1 MAKEINLARI
11 SVPASIEAAP
21 AQSKQSLEA
30 VKGLLGSVPNMFR
43 VFSVSPQA
51 LEGYLGLNSALSKG
65 KLDAAMRE
73 RIALAVAN
81 VNGCTYCNSAH
92 AYLGSRFGKLDDA
105 EIAANREARSNDPK
119 ADAVVRFAQKV
130 AAERGHIT
138 DADLQAVR
146 AAGYSD
152 AELVEIVANVAVNVL
167 TNYVNNVFGTEVDFP
182 VAEARRAA

>member
-1 MAKEINLARI
+1 MARI

-21 AQSKQSLEA
+21 APARQSLES

-43 VFSVSPQA
+43 VFSVAPPA
-51 LEGYLGLNSALSKG
+51 LEGYLALNGALAKG
-65 KLDAAMRE
+65 MLDAASRE

-92 AYLGSRFGKLDDA
+92 TYLGARFGKLDEA
-105 EIAANREARSNDPK
+105 EIAANRDGRSNDPK
-119 ADAVVRFAQKV
+119 ADAVVRFARKV
-130 AAERGHIT
+130 AAERGRVS

-146 AAGYSD
+146 AAGYSE
-152 AELVEIVANVAVNVL
+152 AELVEIVAHVAVNVL

>member
-1 MAKEINLARI
+1 MARI
-11 SVPASIEAAP
+11 SVPGSIDAAP
-21 AQSKQSLEA
+21 GPSKPLLES
-30 VKGLLGSVPNMFR
+30 VKALLGSVPNMFR

-51 LEGYLGLNSALSKG
+51 LEGYLGLNGALAKG

-92 AYLGSRFGKLDDA
+92 AYLGSRFGKLDEA
-105 EIAANREARSNDPK
+105 EISANREARSNDPK
-119 ADAVVRFAQKV
+119 ADAVVRFARKIAV
-130 AAERGHIT
+130 ERGHIA

-146 AAGYSD
+146 AAGFSD
-152 AELVEIVANVAVNVL
+152 AEIVEIVANVAVNVL